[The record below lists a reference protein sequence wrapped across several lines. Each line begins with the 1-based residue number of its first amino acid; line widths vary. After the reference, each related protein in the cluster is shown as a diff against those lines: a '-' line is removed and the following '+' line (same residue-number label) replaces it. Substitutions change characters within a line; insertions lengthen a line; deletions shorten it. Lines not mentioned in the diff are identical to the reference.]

1 LILNNMKWEK
11 WLFTVVHQI
20 KQLSWM
26 PPILQTAYMWIC
38 YYSNQEWY
46 CFPSQKLLA
55 ENCWVSINAIRKYLA
70 ELEKIWL
77 IKRERRYKDNME
89 LSSIYQLVIGISTG
103 GGGVYQQV
111 GEGIAPDG
119 DGTISTEL
127 NPKELDVCDPE
138 NTEDNKIQNTKISD
152 KWWEFCKL
160 EWFASYTARVLIEK
174 WWKHD
179 MNTDEFTDWIAKFME
194 ARDITYSESDYK
206 KWKWAFQSMFTY
218 WDEQD
223 KWSKKKK
230 MWLSRMTNQ
239 KWFKFNL
246 PFIKK

>member
-1 LILNNMKWEK
+1 MILNNMKWEK

-111 GEGIAPDG
+111 VEGIAPDG

-127 NPKELDVCDPE
+127 NPKELDVCDLE
-138 NTEDNKIQNTKISD
+138 NTEDKEIQNTKYNKDEWDNYLSN
-152 KWWEFCKL
+152 
-160 EWFASYTARVLIEK
+160 EWFWTLIAKSLMEI
-174 WWKHD
+174 WWKPKE
-179 MNTDEFTDWIAKFME
+179 NTASF
-194 ARDITYSESDYK
+194 
-206 KWKWAFQSMFTY
+206 
-218 WDEQD
+218 
-223 KWSKKKK
+223 
-230 MWLSRMTNQ
+230 Q
-239 KWFKFNL
+239 KWVDKTLDANKITRSEKDYDKLKSGLIWFVEHFKVNKSKVPKASLSSNFCLRFNL
-246 PFIKK
+246 K